1 MELPTAGIKKSW
13 VVPFSFL
20 PLEILKKKEQP
31 KKTKNNKFGVLFI
44 CHLES

>member
-31 KKTKNNKFGVLFI
+31 KKQKTINLGFFSFVI
-44 CHLES
+44 